1 MNTEAYRLYRID
13 GIGRRSIFRMRENW
27 IKHTGADPSGF
38 PAALFAMPDRELKAF
53 CCETFPVESDRPEQ
67 EQIGRASKIFRL
79 LCAERREVPVQGGMA
94 ADIPPRGMPDA
105 AVSVRE
111 AHGAGVSG
119 CRFCCFDDPG
129 FPARLKDI
137 PEPPYGLFVRGQLP
151 EPGRPSCAIVG
162 ARMCSAYG
170 KEQAEQF
177 ASALSAAGVNI
188 ISGMARGIDGIAQ
201 HAAVRRG
208 GHSYAVLGCGADV
221 CYPEE
226 NRGLYSALQ
235 ESGGIIS
242 EYLPGTPASARL
254 FPQRN
259 RIISGLSDLVLV
271 IEARERSGTLITVD
285 AALEQ
290 GREIY
295 ALPGRVSDSLSR
307 GANRLIRQGAGIA
320 TCPDDILE
328 ALFGIAH
335 TAEDSMAGREEL
347 TLMSLQEPEKTLY
360 EILGEKDQ
368 CDLQY
373 LADRYEEIHHRGL
386 TNGDLM
392 KYMMQML
399 MKGLAEEPGIGI
411 FCRKNS

>member
-1 MNTEAYRLYRID
+1 MNSEAYRLYRID
-13 GIGRRSIFRMRENW
+13 GIGKRSIFRMRENW

-38 PAALFAMPDRELKAF
+38 PAALFAMPDKELKAF
-53 CCETFPVESDRPEQ
+53 CSETFPVESDRPEQ
-67 EQIGRASKIFRL
+67 EQISRASKIFRL
-79 LCAERREVPVQGGMA
+79 LCAARREDDGTE
-94 ADIPPRGMPDA
+94 D
-105 AVSVRE
+105 S
-111 AHGAGVSG
+111 S
-119 CRFCCFDDPG
+119 CRFCYFDDPE
-129 FPARLKDI
+129 FPARLKEI
-137 PEPPYGLFVRGQLP
+137 PEPPYGLFVRGHFP

-347 TLMSLQEPEKTLY
+347 ALMSLQEPEKTLY

-368 CDLQY
+368 CDLQF
-373 LADRYEEIHHRGL
+373 LADRYEEIHHRRL

-399 MKGLAEEPGIGI
+399 MKELAEEPGIGI